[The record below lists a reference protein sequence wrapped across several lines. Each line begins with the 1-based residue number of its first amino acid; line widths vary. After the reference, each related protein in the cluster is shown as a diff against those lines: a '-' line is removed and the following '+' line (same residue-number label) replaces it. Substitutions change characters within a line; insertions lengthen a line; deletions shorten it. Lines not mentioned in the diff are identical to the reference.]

1 MTYGSNRLSGRW
13 LTGLSSRIKR
23 DAEVEACAEP
33 NVVLRVRDGVTTKI
47 ELKDG
52 MSVEEALEEALE
64 VDGEEVVDGA
74 MEYESVAE

>member
-1 MTYGSNRLSGRW
+1 

-33 NVVLRVRDGVTTKI
+33 NVVFRVRDGVTTKI

-52 MSVEEALEEALE
+52 MSVEEALE
-64 VDGEEVVDGA
+64 VDGGEVVDGA